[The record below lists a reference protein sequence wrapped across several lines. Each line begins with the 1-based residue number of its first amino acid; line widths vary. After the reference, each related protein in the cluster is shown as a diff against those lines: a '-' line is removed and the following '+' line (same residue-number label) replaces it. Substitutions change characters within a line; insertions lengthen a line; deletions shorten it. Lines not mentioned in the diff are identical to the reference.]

1 MQSHYAV
8 PGVGTKNK
16 AEALYLLKGHEPRH
30 RKFGGRDPN
39 AGITIREHVDDQSI
53 HEAVVEATMKN
64 GKDGAWALNWE
75 ESLRRIAER
84 FPSDARIDREMEK
97 RFSPFGSKVS
107 DAEVE
112 ASLGPAPSNE
122 DLPDWLREATPVE
135 DGGLAP
141 KELQFPIIS
150 YVKTA
155 LQFIK
160 LPPAYGLVY
169 GLLHHHARSRDAEGH
184 PITWVSVERLA
195 EEAEYSYQWV
205 MQTLRGLERE
215 GLIKTEPAL
224 GRTSLYTLLGPPPDR
239 IGLKFRPGQKISEYY
254 VEP

>member
-1 MQSHYAV
+1 MQSHYAL

-16 AEALYLLKGHEPRH
+16 AEALYLLRGHEPRH

-39 AGITIREHVDDQSI
+39 AGLAVREHVDDQNI
-53 HEAVVEATMKN
+53 HEAVIEAAVKN
-64 GKDGAWALNWE
+64 GKGAAWALQWQE
-75 ESLRRIAER
+75 LMGKVAER
-84 FPSDARIDREMEK
+84 FPSEGGRNKEMEE
-97 RFSPFGSKVS
+97 RFGLRGSKVTN
-107 DAEVE
+107 AEVE
-112 ASLGPAPSNE
+112 AFLGPAPSNE
-122 DLPDWLREATPVE
+122 DLPEWLREAIPVE

-169 GLLHHHARSRDAEGH
+169 GLLHHHALSRDAEGH

-205 MQTLRGLERE
+205 MRTLRGLERE